1 MLSHSR
7 MVRWSIKSVKVNVSI
22 HGPKTKVRIHIATEF
37 EKCHKITATLNLT
50 ELNLINDYLICVRLL
65 EMIII
70 HLSGN
75 ECFFKYMIT
84 NDVWVFY

>member
-1 MLSHSR
+1 MLSHLR

-22 HGPKTKVRIHIATEF
+22 HGPKKKVRIHIATEF
-37 EKCHKITATLNLT
+37 KNVTKITATLNLT

-70 HLSGN
+70 HFSGN
-75 ECFFKYMIT
+75 EWGFLSI
-84 NDVWVFY
+84 